1 MKSLILYIPEN
12 NFNALKQILQAVNVD
27 GITYF
32 DIMGM
37 GSIEREPSERIVQGY
52 RTKEMFVPEFARR
65 IRVETIVPDTKVK
78 EVIDAIKVDG
88 TIKGKC
94 LYLMFWSLL
103 ILNNDWR
110 GYFIKYQCFMFLESF
125 Y

>member
-12 NFNALKQILQAVNVD
+12 NFNALKQILQEVNVD

-37 GSIEREPSERIVQGY
+37 GSIKREPSERIVQGY

-78 EVIDAIKVDG
+78 EVIDG
-88 TIKGKC
+88 NQTRWNYQGKNV
-94 LYLMFWSLL
+94 Y
-103 ILNNDWR
+103 I
-110 GYFIKYQCFMFLESF
+110 
-125 Y
+125 

>member
-12 NFNALKQILQAVNVD
+12 NFNALKQILQEVNVD

-78 EVIDAIKVDG
+78 EVIDAIKQDG
-88 TIKGKC
+88 TVKGK
-94 LYLMFWSLL
+94 MFIS
-103 ILNNDWR
+103 DV
-110 GYFIKYQCFMFLESF
+110 LESLDIK
-125 Y
+125 